1 MPALLLMPS
10 INFLKLIMI
19 DAKRLIA
26 EQKLLASE
34 IILQDRLGVNEPVF
48 IAGTDVGFENEGTV
62 TRAAIVILSYPS
74 LELMDYKIARVD
86 TQIPYIPGLLSFR
99 EVPALMAAW
108 KLLDHKPQL
117 VFVDGQGVAHPRRI
131 GVASHFGLLIDT
143 PTIGVAK
150 SRLCG
155 HHEPVADYV
164 GAVQPLIDKNE
175 QIGTVLRSK
184 ARCKPL
190 YISSGHLISQESALR
205 WVLQCFKGYRLPEPT
220 RWADA
225 IASNRPA
232 FQKWSVL
239 NSTNG

>member
-1 MPALLLMPS
+1 
-10 INFLKLIMI
+10 MI
-19 DAKRLIA
+19 DAKALI
-26 EQKLLASE
+26 EKQKQLAGD
-34 IILQDRLGVNEPVF
+34 IVLQDRLGFTEPAF
-48 IAGTDVGFENEGTV
+48 IAGTDVGFENDGSV
-62 TRAAIVILSYPS
+62 TRAAIVILAYPS
-74 LELMDYKIARVD
+74 LEPVDYKVARIN

-108 KLLDHKPQL
+108 ELLEHKPQL

-155 HHEPVADYV
+155 HHDPIADRV
-164 GAVQPLIDKNE
+164 GAVVPLIDKNE
-175 QIGTVLRSK
+175 QIGSVLCSK

-190 YISSGHLISQESALR
+190 YISSGHLISQETALR
-205 WVLQCFKGYRLPEPT
+205 WVLTCFKGYRLPEPT

-225 IASNRPA
+225 VASKRPA
-232 FQKWSVL
+232 FQKWLAQRDS
-239 NSTNG
+239 GR